1 METAGVWAASR
12 SRVRT
17 WPRATSTWIASG
29 GAGGVAAEPAG
40 GGTRS
45 RALGAGTWEAR
56 LPLAPGV
63 YRVNLR
69 VDGGPWIVPPGLPS
83 VVDEFGGAVGI
94 LTIE

>member
-1 METAGVWAASR
+1 
-12 SRVRT
+12 
-17 WPRATSTWIASG
+17 
-29 GAGGVAAEPAG
+29 
-40 GGTRS
+40 
-45 RALGAGTWEAR
+45 
-56 LPLAPGV
+56 V